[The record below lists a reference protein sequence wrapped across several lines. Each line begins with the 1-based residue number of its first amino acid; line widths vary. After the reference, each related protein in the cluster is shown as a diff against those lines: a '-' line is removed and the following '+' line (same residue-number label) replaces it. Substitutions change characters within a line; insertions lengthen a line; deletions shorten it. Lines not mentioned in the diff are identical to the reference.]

1 MIKKTL
7 LSLILIASVSCGEL
21 QQVIDQ
27 LPDGEGI
34 SEAEIGQGLRQALNQ
49 GIENQVTR
57 LARENGFY
65 GNEAVRILLPEQL
78 QKVDR
83 TLRSIGLGNLAD
95 EGLLLLNRAAEDA
108 VGRATPI
115 FVDAISGISFADAR
129 QILLGDDDAATRY
142 LEGRTATSLYNS
154 FNPVIRESF
163 ERGGADRVW
172 EQLITRYNNIPLVD
186 RVNPD
191 LSDYVTQQALEGVF
205 LMIEQEESEIRS
217 SISSRTTV
225 LMKRVFALQDGFGTG
240 Q

>member
-1 MIKKTL
+1 MIKRMLLTL
-7 LSLILIASVSCGEL
+7 VLISSVSCGEL

-27 LPDGEGI
+27 LPDEGGI
-34 SEAEIGQGLRQALNQ
+34 SQADIAQGLRQALNQ
-49 GIENQVTR
+49 GIENQVAR
-57 LARENGFY
+57 LAQENGFY

-115 FVDAISGISFADAR
+115 FVDAVSGISFTDAR
-129 QILLGDDDAATRY
+129 EILMGETDAATRY
-142 LEGRTATSLYNS
+142 LEGRTETSLYNS

-163 ERGGADRVW
+163 ERVGADRIW
-172 EQLITRYNNIPLVD
+172 EQLIARYNSIPLVE

-191 LSDYVTQQALEGVF
+191 LSDYVTQEALEGVY
-205 LMIEQEESEIRS
+205 LMIQREEAEIRS
-217 SISSRTTV
+217 KISSRTTL
-225 LMKRVFALQDGFGTG
+225 LMKRVFALQDGFGSG

>member
-34 SEAEIGQGLRQALNQ
+34 SEVEIGQGLRQALNQ

-115 FVDAISGISFADAR
+115 FVDAVSGISFADAR

-142 LEGRTATSLYNS
+142 LEGRTATSL
-154 FNPVIRESF
+154 
-163 ERGGADRVW
+163 
-172 EQLITRYNNIPLVD
+172 
-186 RVNPD
+186 
-191 LSDYVTQQALEGVF
+191 
-205 LMIEQEESEIRS
+205 
-217 SISSRTTV
+217 
-225 LMKRVFALQDGFGTG
+225 
-240 Q
+240 